1 MFNEQLHGA
10 PHWVRTINQAFL
22 AHRNTRN
29 TRKILTDARQA
40 LGFRVFG
47 VFRSENF

>member
-22 AHRNTRN
+22 AHRKGAKVF
-29 TRKILTDARQA
+29 KITTPA
-40 LGFRVFG
+40 V
-47 VFRSENF
+47 